1 MISRGFFFS
10 GVGNIELSTR
20 RQTFI
25 QRRYCKIFSEP
36 GEINSYSYNLM
47 FEDMY
52 FTILGTYL
60 VTEPPLLPVFL
71 H

>member
-36 GEINSYSYNLM
+36 GEIAPGL
-47 FEDMY
+47 E
-52 FTILGTYL
+52 LRERL
-60 VTEPPLLPVFL
+60 VRDVETTATSK
-71 H
+71 